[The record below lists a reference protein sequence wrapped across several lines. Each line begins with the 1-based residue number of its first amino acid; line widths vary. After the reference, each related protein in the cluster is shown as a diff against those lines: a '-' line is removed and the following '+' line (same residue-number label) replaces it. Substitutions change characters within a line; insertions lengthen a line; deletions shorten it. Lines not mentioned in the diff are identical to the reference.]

1 MYFICKVCEHIHVII
16 NLRTCF
22 ISYRMARS
30 SSKTLKSQ
38 KVTQKRLFKASSKGK
53 YTGTTINP
61 KRRRGEHDR
70 SGKKG
75 KMLYAPTK
83 NMKTTENKL
92 LKKCC
97 KGNKQRK
104 SNAKSK
110 AGYAYTIIPK

>member
-1 MYFICKVCEHIHVII
+1 
-16 NLRTCF
+16 
-22 ISYRMARS
+22 MAQS
-30 SSKTLKSQ
+30 SLKTLKLQ
-38 KVTQKRLFKASSKGK
+38 KVTLKRLFKASSKGK

-83 NMKTTENKL
+83 NMKKTENKL

-104 SNAKSK
+104 SNAKPK
-110 AGYAYTIIPK
+110 PGNAYTI

>member
-1 MYFICKVCEHIHVII
+1 
-16 NLRTCF
+16 
-22 ISYRMARS
+22 MARS
-30 SSKTLKSQ
+30 RLKTLKLQ
-38 KVTQKRLFKASSKGK
+38 KVTQKRLFKALSKGK
-53 YTGTTINP
+53 YTGTTNNP
-61 KRRRGEHDR
+61 KRRRGEHVR

-83 NMKTTENKL
+83 NMKKTENKT

-110 AGYAYTIIPK
+110 AGYAYTIVPK